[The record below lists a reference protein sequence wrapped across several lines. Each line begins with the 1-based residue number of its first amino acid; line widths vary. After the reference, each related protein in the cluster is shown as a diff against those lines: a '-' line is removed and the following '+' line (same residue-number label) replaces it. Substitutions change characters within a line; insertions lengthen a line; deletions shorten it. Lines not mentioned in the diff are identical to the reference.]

1 MNLIIFYYELL
12 FFKIIKTKVKRLYL
26 NNNINK
32 RFIEY
37 LNSNQIFIN
46 FKGIE
51 IVIIFLFFKI
61 IIDLNISCKYRRIKF
76 IFI

>member
-46 FKGIE
+46 LKRIE
-51 IVIIFLFFKI
+51 IVIIILFL
-61 IIDLNISCKYRRIKF
+61 
-76 IFI
+76 